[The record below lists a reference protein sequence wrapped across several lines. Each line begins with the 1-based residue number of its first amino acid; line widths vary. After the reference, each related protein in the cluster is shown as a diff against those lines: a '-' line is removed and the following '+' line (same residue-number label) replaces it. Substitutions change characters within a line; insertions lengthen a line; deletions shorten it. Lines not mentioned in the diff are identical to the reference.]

1 MNPIVG
7 FFLIF
12 ALMIWGH
19 DSIAAVEEVTPLTQD
34 VFEVGATGYT
44 GNTPAN
50 AYTVHLIANNR
61 SVSAGYYVGISVE
74 QPNYSVP
81 PNTYW
86 VCQIRSSDGFE
97 SSCTYVYRRSSAS
110 CPAVTDG
117 LGPYTYNTNTA
128 LCQRVLTDPVCIADQ
143 TIQSGFYN
151 VGTVDSAVLPTFAC
165 NDGCLAMASG
175 ISSVTRRGLVGG
187 VYYYYAGPA
196 DYYTT
201 GETCTAG
208 PSVPQS
214 TAAVDSK
221 GTCAPGQSFAT
232 MNGRTICIDSNTGET
247 VSPYSASAVAAAET
261 MNQGDLQEAIDAASA
276 VAAANG
282 LDSGTAAAIAAG
294 TAAANQL
301 PPDALLEKSFC
312 EKNPGDPTCK
322 KPSSFGAPSG
332 VRPDVTQSWYV
343 KKYPDGVGGVMTA
356 SFNDMKATPLYGFLD
371 SFRVQVNSAPFD
383 GCFSFNVWLVGDVP
397 LCIPSGVLT
406 FISIVLIITA
416 LFAARSIIFGG

>member
-7 FFLIF
+7 FFLILGLTF
-12 ALMIWGH
+12 WVH
-19 DSIAAVEEVTPLTQD
+19 ESFAAVDQVPPLTSEQWD
-34 VFEVGATGYT
+34 SGVGSSSSSPSGAAILNCLSTGGINCNLY
-44 GNTPAN
+44 AQ
-50 AYTVHLIANNR
+50 
-61 SVSAGYYVGISVE
+61 SVINPGYSNDSTSYQCKIGL
-74 QPNYSVP
+74 N
-81 PNTYW
+81 
-86 VCQIRSSDGFE
+86 GFE
-97 SSCTYVYRRSSAS
+97 SFCFFVSKLSSAT
-110 CPAVTDG
+110 CPVVTDV

-128 LCQRVLTDPVCIADQ
+128 LCERVLPDPVCIADQ

-175 ISSVTRRGLVGG
+175 ISSVTRRGLIGG

-196 DYYTT
+196 DFYTT

-214 TAAVDSK
+214 TASVDTK

-276 VAAANG
+276 AAAANG
-282 LDSGTAAAIAAG
+282 LDSGTAAAVAAG

-312 EKNPGDPTCK
+312 EKNPSDPTCK

-332 VRPDVTQSWYV
+332 VRPDVIQSWYV
-343 KKYPDGVGGVMTA
+343 KKYPDGVGGVMIA

-371 SFRVQVNSAPFD
+371 SFRVQVNSVPFD

>member
-1 MNPIVG
+1 MNPPVG
-7 FFLIF
+7 LLLILGLTF
-12 ALMIWGH
+12 WVH
-19 DSIAAVEEVTPLTQD
+19 ESFAAVDQVPPLTPEQWDSD
-34 VFEVGATGYT
+34 VGSSSSSPSGAAILNCLSTGGINCKLYAQSVINP
-44 GNTPAN
+44 GYSN
-50 AYTVHLIANNR
+50 ASTSYQCKIELN
-61 SVSAGYYVGISVE
+61 
-74 QPNYSVP
+74 
-81 PNTYW
+81 
-86 VCQIRSSDGFE
+86 GFE
-97 SSCTYVYRRSSAS
+97 SFCFFISKLSSAT
-110 CPAVTDG
+110 CPVVTDA
-117 LGPYTYNTNTA
+117 LGPYTYNTSTA
-128 LCQRVLTDPVCIADQ
+128 LCERVLPDPVCIADQ

-151 VGTVDSAVLPTFAC
+151 VGTVDTAVLPTFAC

-175 ISSVTRRGLVGG
+175 ISSVTRRGLIGG

-196 DYYTT
+196 DFYTT

-214 TAAVDSK
+214 TAAVDLK

-232 MNGRTICIDSNTGET
+232 MNGRTICIDSNTGQT
-247 VSPYSASAVAAAET
+247 VSPHSASAVAAAET

-282 LDSGTAAAIAAG
+282 LDFGTAAAVAAG

-343 KKYPDGVGGVMTA
+343 KKYPDGLGGVMIA

>member
-1 MNPIVG
+1 
-7 FFLIF
+7 
-12 ALMIWGH
+12 
-19 DSIAAVEEVTPLTQD
+19 
-34 VFEVGATGYT
+34 
-44 GNTPAN
+44 
-50 AYTVHLIANNR
+50 
-61 SVSAGYYVGISVE
+61 
-74 QPNYSVP
+74 
-81 PNTYW
+81 
-86 VCQIRSSDGFE
+86 
-97 SSCTYVYRRSSAS
+97 
-110 CPAVTDG
+110 
-117 LGPYTYNTNTA
+117 
-128 LCQRVLTDPVCIADQ
+128 
-143 TIQSGFYN
+143 
-151 VGTVDSAVLPTFAC
+151 
-165 NDGCLAMASG
+165 
-175 ISSVTRRGLVGG
+175 
-187 VYYYYAGPA
+187 
-196 DYYTT
+196 
-201 GETCTAG
+201 
-208 PSVPQS
+208 
-214 TAAVDSK
+214 
-221 GTCAPGQSFAT
+221 
-232 MNGRTICIDSNTGET
+232 
-247 VSPYSASAVAAAET
+247 

-312 EKNPGDPTCK
+312 EKNPSDPTCK